1 MSFSTDISTPGDNGA
16 KSACYGQQLALA
28 VPANIRCLKEYVTGL
43 NPHGEKY
50 EHLLPLTS
58 FESNSKDYKR
68 YCINALFL
76 ADVHLAIKL
85 VYKYLSLMTKGL
97 FLKRS
102 EILGATTSFVSSQ
115 R

>member
-50 EHLLPLTS
+50 EHLLLLTF
-58 FESNSKDYKR
+58 FERNSKDYKR
-68 YCINALFL
+68 YCINASFL

-85 VYKYLSLMTKGL
+85 VYKHLSFSKQGD
-97 FLKRS
+97 
-102 EILGATTSFVSSQ
+102 
-115 R
+115 

>member
-1 MSFSTDISTPGDNGA
+1 MTTGPKVHVMDSSWHWQYQQISDA
-16 KSACYGQQLALA
+16 
-28 VPANIRCLKEYVTGL
+28 LKEYVTGL

-50 EHLLPLTS
+50 EHLLPLTF
-58 FESNSKDYKR
+58 FERNSKDFKR
-68 YCINALFL
+68 TYCINALFL

-85 VYKYLSLMTKGL
+85 VYKHVSLMTKGL